1 MGKIHDALQRAEE
14 LRRSAPVD
22 GDARPAIAPEI
33 TPTAAAPAAPPAP
46 GWLERRRNAKEAAR
60 AARAAKAAQSVRTIV
75 RGRATPFVSGSES
88 PISEEYR
95 TLRARIQSLRRT
107 RELRS
112 IVISSALPNEGK
124 TTTAANLAL
133 CFGFERELTTC
144 LVDADLRTPRVHQV
158 FPLTG
163 PAGLVEVLE
172 GDAKLDEALVPVPD
186 TRLMVLPVRALPTA
200 PSELLGSRA
209 MADLIAELHTRFHT
223 VILDAPPVLGLPDTV
238 TLVDLCDA
246 ALFVVGAGRAPRE
259 EVEAALERLDA
270 SKVLGVVLN
279 RCERHELSY
288 AGYGYGYGKNG

>member
-14 LRRSAPVD
+14 LRRSARVE
-22 GDARPAIAPEI
+22 PAEPPASPEVAATPAPEKRR
-33 TPTAAAPAAPPAP
+33 
-46 GWLERRRNAKEAAR
+46 GWRALRKSAKNGAV
-60 AARAAKAAQSVRTIV
+60 AKHVRSSVK
-75 RGRATPFVSGSES
+75 VSGSES
-88 PISEEYR
+88 PFSEEYR

-107 RELRS
+107 RELRT
-112 IVISSALPNEGK
+112 IVVSSALPSEGK

-133 CFGFERELTTC
+133 CFGLEREVTTC
-144 LVDADLRTPRVHQV
+144 LVDADLRTPRVHHA
-158 FPLTG
+158 FPGVG
-163 PAGLVEVLE
+163 PVGLVEVLE
-172 GDAKLDEALVPVPD
+172 GDAKLEEALVAVPD

-246 ALFVVGAGRAPRE
+246 ALFVIGAGRAPRE
-259 EVEAALERLDA
+259 DIESALERLDA

-279 RCERHELSY
+279 RCARHEISY
-288 AGYGYGYGKNG
+288 AGGYGYSRS